1 MRLFPG
7 SSDLPRA
14 SSNQCQAYRVVCST
28 LGIRQPHCPSR
39 GAVLAG
45 AVRRPVLEK
54 LRQGPLPLNDL
65 SPPSHHENRR
75 ESGRSRR
82 RTRSTRLSAR
92 CRPALGRHH
101 DGRPYPFSPAAPEPV
116 ARAIVPTDVE
126 DPPRKRDRPLPIS
139 LSVHPSAKRG
149 PRRPGAAPSPR
160 PRPSRRAATTAPI
173 CSSSST
179 WPSSRPTRRRA
190 GASSPPSRCGPP
202 RPPSR
207 RP

>member
-1 MRLFPG
+1 MSG
-7 SSDLPRA
+7 ISSCVFYSRDSSTALSVPR
-14 SSNQCQAYRVVCST
+14 SRFGWGRST
-28 LGIRQPHCPSR
+28 TRAREAEADSER
-39 GAVLAG
+39 GL
-45 AVRRPVLEK
+45 L
-54 LRQGPLPLNDL
+54 LNDL